1 MVVVVSETY
10 MDKEDDGM
18 KVAGRVMRVM
28 REIKKE
34 HGRQ

>member
-18 KVAGRVMRVM
+18 MVAGRVMREM
-28 REIKKE
+28 REIKKK